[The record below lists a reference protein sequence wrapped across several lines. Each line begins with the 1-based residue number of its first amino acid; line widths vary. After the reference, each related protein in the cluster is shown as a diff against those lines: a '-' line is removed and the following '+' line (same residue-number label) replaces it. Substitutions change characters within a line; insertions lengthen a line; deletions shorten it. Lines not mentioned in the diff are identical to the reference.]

1 MCVRMWNACM
11 RTCMCEYVCV
21 CLRGGGGEGGRDVC
35 VYMKHTMLTFIP
47 TEQGRQRTAAW
58 CCVSGL
64 AVSRKALPLWAI
76 LGEGENALCG
86 GSFL

>member
-1 MCVRMWNACM
+1 MGGGD
-11 RTCMCEYVCV
+11 VCV
-21 CLRGGGGEGGRDVC
+21 C
-35 VYMKHTMLTFIP
+35 MKHTMLTFIP

-76 LGEGENALCG
+76 LGEGANALCG